1 MAQRDANK
9 NAAYLDELAEFYQGV
24 IDRDMARVESF
35 DRPEGRFGMAHNL
48 SKKSLEL
55 CVIKYGR
62 GDELSSI
69 TPSVWQWVKAQE
81 IHARVMAAASPEHRK
96 IKDMY
101 EKVTLDTVYNA
112 LTIMAFAK
120 ALKFQ
125 PDELKRVIDAIGHAG
140 EDALIDEAARALG
153 NVGRSVAGAC
163 LYPKVCDPLLE
174 VWRCDPSERSA
185 KLLAFAKV
193 WKKKIKPI
201 YWSDSL
207 NGEDGAYFG
216 YWCFDVA
223 LAAIALDIPD
233 EALRD
238 NPYYPRDLVD
248 AARRNKFLVNGRK

>member
-1 MAQRDANK
+1 
-9 NAAYLDELAEFYQGV
+9 
-24 IDRDMARVESF
+24 
-35 DRPEGRFGMAHNL
+35 
-48 SKKSLEL
+48 
-55 CVIKYGR
+55 
-62 GDELSSI
+62 
-69 TPSVWQWVKAQE
+69 
-81 IHARVMAAASPEHRK
+81 MAAASPEHRK

-153 NVGRSVAGAC
+153 DVGRSVAGPC
-163 LYPKVCDPLLE
+163 LYPKVYDPLLE
-174 VWRCDPSERSA
+174 VWRFDPSERSA
-185 KLLAFAKV
+185 KLLAFAKI

-207 NGEDGAYFG
+207 NEAEDAYFG

-233 EALRD
+233 QALRD
-238 NPYYPRDLVD
+238 NPYYPKDLVD
-248 AARRNKFLVNGRK
+248 AARAK

>member
-1 MAQRDANK
+1 MISRDENK
-9 NAAYLDELAEFYQGV
+9 DAAYFDELAEFDQGV
-24 IDRDMARVESF
+24 IDRDMARVDSF

-55 CVIKYGR
+55 CIIKYGR
-62 GDELSSI
+62 GDDLPTI
-69 TPSVWQWVKAQE
+69 RPSVWQWVKAQE
-81 IHARVMAAASPEHRK
+81 IHARVMAAASPDHRK
-96 IKDMY
+96 VKEMY

-120 ALKFQ
+120 ALKFK
-125 PDELKRVIDAIGHAG
+125 PDELKRVIHAIGHAG

-153 NVGRSVAGAC
+153 DVGRRVAGTC
-163 LYPKVCDPLLE
+163 LYPKVYDPLLE
-174 VWRCDPSERSA
+174 VWRCDPSVRPA

-207 NGEDGAYFG
+207 NEAEGAYFG

-223 LAAIALDIPD
+223 LAAIALEIPD

-238 NPYYPRDLVD
+238 NPCYPKDLVD
-248 AARRNKFLVNGRK
+248 AARSK

>member
-1 MAQRDANK
+1 MSSRDKNK
-9 NAAYLDELAEFYQGV
+9 DAAYFDELAEFYQGV

-55 CVIKYGR
+55 CIIKYGR
-62 GDELSSI
+62 GDEISSI

-96 IKDMY
+96 IKEMY
-101 EKVTLDTVYNA
+101 EKITLDTVYNA
-112 LTIMAFAK
+112 LTILAFAK

-125 PDELKRVIDAIGHAG
+125 SGELKRVINAIGHAG
-140 EDALIDEAARALG
+140 EDALIDEAARGLG
-153 NVGRSVAGAC
+153 DAGRSVAGAC
-163 LYPKVCDPLLE
+163 LYPKVYDPLLE

-207 NGEDGAYFG
+207 NEAEGAYFG
-216 YWCFDVA
+216 YWCFD
-223 LAAIALDIPD
+223 IALTGIVLGIPD

-238 NPYYPRDLVD
+238 NPHYPKDLVD
-248 AARRNKFLVNGRK
+248 AARSK